1 MAFQDRCSLHQFQST
16 HPSGVR
22 HVGKH
27 VVVGVVISIHA
38 PQWGATTQGLLM
50 ASPALFQ
57 STHPSGVRQTVLVQ
71 FYDLLVISIH
81 APQWG
86 ATSMSRHH
94 VPGRDF
100 NPRTPVGCDDITA
113 TLFGVSGKFQST
125 HPSGVRLCGRFST
138 RFTVVFQSTHPSG
151 VRPPLNPLQSC
162 VPEFQSTHPSG
173 VRPGVNAERG

>member
-86 ATSMSRHH
+86 ATIRPKT
-94 VPGRDF
+94 VA
-100 NPRTPVGCDDITA
+100 TPPQI
-113 TLFGVSGKFQST
+113 
-125 HPSGVRLCGRFST
+125 
-138 RFTVVFQSTHPSG
+138 FQSTHPSG
-151 VRPPLNPLQSC
+151 VRPQCHGTMYRAGISIHAPQWGATL
-162 VPEFQSTHPSG
+162 
-173 VRPGVNAERG
+173 RPVLHTVHGRISIHAPQWGATWS